1 MNDSQIKS
9 IIEYKDLD
17 AEFFTFQMSDC
28 DESMDEEL
36 RLNEFFENVILNDV
50 DEDEEKILVLMEHTG
65 DEYSECES
73 HIELDRYRVYTDSE
87 ANNAL
92 DEALDRYCEE
102 IILSQIPDYLHEYFD
117 VEEWKSDNNSDRGF
131 YLGQSDGD
139 EHEEAINGNTYY
151 IYKIWYGIIS
161 TPKRV

>member
-1 MNDSQIKS
+1 MTADQIKS
-9 IIEYKDLD
+9 IIEYKDLE

-50 DEDEEKILVLMEHTG
+50 DEDEEKILALMEHTG

-73 HIELDRYRVYTDSE
+73 HIDLDRYRVYTDIE

-92 DEALDRYCEE
+92 DEALDLYCEE
-102 IILSQIPDYLHEYFD
+102 HILSQIPSYLHQYFD
-117 VEEWKSDNNSDRGF
+117 AEDWKSDNSSDRGF

-139 EHEEAINGNTYY
+139 EHEETINGNTYY
-151 IYKIWYGIIS
+151 IYKI
-161 TPKRV
+161 